1 MNQQAICLN
10 NVSKSYR
17 KHQVLQNVTVSL
29 AEGQIHGI
37 IGRNGSGKT
46 QMFKIIAGYVTPDQ
60 GEVTVFGQRIGH
72 DVNHPASVGV
82 LIETPGFLPSF
93 SGLFNLQMLAAM
105 NTHLSVKDL
114 GAILEQV
121 GLKDA
126 ANKKVGQY
134 SLGMRQRLGIAQA
147 MMDSPKLL
155 ILDEPFNGLDDAG
168 VHEIRAL
175 IRSMR
180 DKGTTILLSS
190 HNAEDIAVLCDTVHK
205 MESGCIRE
213 HYGDG
218 HYSRER

>member
-1 MNQQAICLN
+1 MNQQAIELHHI
-10 NVSKSYR
+10 SKSYR
-17 KHQVLQNVTVSL
+17 RHHVLQDVSVSF
-29 AEGQIHGI
+29 AEGQIHGM

-46 QMFKIIAGYVTPDQ
+46 QLFKVIAGYVTPDH
-60 GEVTVFGQRIGH
+60 GEVKVFGEHIGR
-72 DVNHPASVGV
+72 DVNHPSSVGA

-114 GAILEQV
+114 ISILDMV

-126 ANKKVGQY
+126 AYRKVGQY

-147 MMDSPKLL
+147 MMDSPRLL

-175 IRSMR
+175 LRSLR
-180 DKGTTILLSS
+180 EKGTTILLSS
-190 HNAEDIAVLCDTVHK
+190 HNAEDIAILCDTVHK
-205 MESGCIRE
+205 MEAGCIHE
-213 HYGDG
+213 HY
-218 HYSRER
+218 